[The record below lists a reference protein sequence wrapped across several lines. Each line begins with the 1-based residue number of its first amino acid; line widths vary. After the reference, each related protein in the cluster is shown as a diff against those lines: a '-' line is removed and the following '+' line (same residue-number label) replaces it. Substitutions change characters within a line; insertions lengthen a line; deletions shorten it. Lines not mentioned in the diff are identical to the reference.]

1 MKSLPALS
9 PVAIMPVDSKARAV
23 TKAAEACPVRVLVD
37 TGG

>member
-1 MKSLPALS
+1 
-9 PVAIMPVDSKARAV
+9 MPVDSKARAV